1 MRYEL
6 YYWPGILGRG
16 EFVRLSLEDAGADYI
31 DIVSDTDK
39 DAGGLDA
46 VSRGLEF
53 EDNARAP
60 FAPPY
65 LRAGDIEVSHVA
77 NILQFLG
84 PRLGLAPAG
93 EADRLWCHGLQLTL
107 TDFVTEIHDTHHPLG
122 PGLYYEEQ
130 RAEADCRSA
139 VFIEARLPR
148 FLDYFESVLA
158 ANPDGD
164 CWLVRD
170 ACSTADLS
178 LFQIVAGLDYALP
191 RVMASQSGRIRRVR
205 ALVERVAERDRL
217 AAYLASPRRARF
229 NTDGIFRHYPEL
241 DSPA

>member
-6 YYWPGILGRG
+6 YYWPGIPGRG
-16 EFVRLSLEDAGADYI
+16 EFVRLALEDAGADYI
-31 DIVSDTDK
+31 DIVRDTHGNR
-39 DAGGLDA
+39 GGLDA
-46 VSRGLEF
+46 VGGGLRF
-53 EDNARAP
+53 ENNTRAP

-107 TDFVTEIHDTHHPLG
+107 ADFVTEIHDTHHPLG

-130 RAEADCRSA
+130 RAEAECRAA
-139 VFIEARLPR
+139 VFIDARLPK

-158 ANPDGD
+158 AKPEGD
-164 CWLVRD
+164 RWLVRD
-170 ACSTADLS
+170 GCTTADLS
-178 LFQIVAGLDYALP
+178 LFQIMVGLDYALP
-191 RVMASQSGRIRRVR
+191 NAMASQRGRIRRVR
-205 ALVERVAERDRL
+205 ALVERVAERERL
-217 AAYLASPRRARF
+217 ASYLASPRRMRF
-229 NTDGIFRHYPEL
+229 NKDGIFRHYPEL
-241 DSPA
+241 DSTA

>member
-6 YYWPGILGRG
+6 YYWPGIPGRG
-16 EFVRLSLEDAGADYI
+16 EFVRLALEDAGADYV
-31 DIVSDTDK
+31 DIVNNSHDN
-39 DAGGLDA
+39 AGGLDE
-46 VSRGLEF
+46 VNRGLDFAE
-53 EDNARAP
+53 NTRAP

-93 EADRLWCHGLQLTL
+93 EADRLWWHGLQLTL
-107 TDFVTEIHDTHHPLG
+107 ADFVTEIHDTHHPLG

-130 RAEADCRSA
+130 RAEAECRSA
-139 VFIEARLPR
+139 VFIEARLPK

-158 ANPDGD
+158 TNPDGD
-164 CWLVRD
+164 RWLVRD
-170 ACSTADLS
+170 GCTTADLS
-178 LFQIVAGLDYALP
+178 LFQIIVGLDYALP
-191 RVMASQSGRIRRVR
+191 NAMASQSGRIRRVR
-205 ALVERVAERDRL
+205 ALVERVVKRERL
-217 AAYLASPRRARF
+217 ASYLASPRRMRF
-229 NTDGIFRHYPEL
+229 NNDGIFRHYPEL